1 MSTSSGSH
9 KGGLQ
14 PLADVI
20 KTLRTS
26 SAFAHKKDIA
36 PVLEMLRT
44 TQLARSA
51 NLGVEALDNGDDC
64 AALDDGHGG
73 YLLFAMEGMID
84 SFVKSMPW
92 FAGYS
97 AVMVNVSDVYAMGGR
112 PLAVIDAIWSEDAVS
127 ATPVLTGMREAA
139 LRYGVPLV
147 GGHTN
152 HRAANAGLAVAILG
166 HASHLLAASAARAG
180 DVLLM
185 AVDMR
190 GGYMEPNPFWN
201 ASTEA
206 PAARLRQDLEIL
218 PRLAEDGLCKAAK
231 DISMAG
237 PLGSTLML
245 LEAAGCGAE
254 IDLAALPIP
263 EDVAMERWLLTF
275 PSYGFVLAV
284 APDKAGSVLERFSER
299 DLSAAV
305 IGQVTKGAAVNVRR
319 GVERALLW
327 DFDEEPFTGARPAVY
342 QPTAIE
348 ESALCQ

>member
-1 MSTSSGSH
+1 
-9 KGGLQ
+9 
-14 PLADVI
+14 
-20 KTLRTS
+20 
-26 SAFAHKKDIA
+26 
-36 PVLEMLRT
+36 MLRS
-44 TQLARSA
+44 ARP
-51 NLGVEALDNGDDC
+51 NQMNTLGVECVDNGDDC

-112 PLAVIDAIWSEDAVS
+112 PVAVIDAIWSQDALS

-139 LRYGVPLV
+139 HRYGVPLV

-166 HASHLLAASAARAG
+166 QANNLLAASAARPG
-180 DVLLM
+180 DVLVM

-206 PAARLRQDLEIL
+206 PAARLRADLEIL
-218 PRLAEDGLCKAAK
+218 PLLAEDGLCKSAK

-263 EDVAMERWLLTF
+263 TDVPMARWLLTF
-275 PSYGFVLAV
+275 PSFGFVLAV
-284 APDKAGSVLERFSER
+284 APDKVALVLARFAER
-299 DLSAAV
+299 DLDAAV
-305 IGQVTKGAAVNVRR
+305 IGQVTGGSTVTVIRGASASA
-319 GVERALLW
+319 ETCLLW
-327 DFDEEPFTGARPAVY
+327 DFEQEPFTGARPRASEPV
-342 QPTAIE
+342 AIE

>member
-1 MSTSSGSH
+1 MKKALH
-9 KGGLQ
+9 Q
-14 PLADVI
+14 VPLAELIDG
-20 KTLRTS
+20 LRSS
-26 SAFAHKKDIA
+26 SAFAHKRDIA
-36 PVLEMLRT
+36 PVLDMLRDNT
-44 TQLARSA
+44 SLGTQ
-51 NLGVEALDNGDDC
+51 GVGAEAIDNGDDC
-64 AALDDGHGG
+64 AALADGYGG

-84 SFVKSMPW
+84 SFVRSMPW

-112 PLAVIDAIWSEDAVS
+112 PVAVIDAIWSQDALS
-127 ATPVLTGMREAA
+127 ATPVLTGMRDAA

-166 HASHLLAASAARAG
+166 RASHLLAASAARAG

-185 AVDMR
+185 AVDLR

-206 PAARLRQDLEIL
+206 PAARLREDLEIL
-218 PRLAEDGLCKAAK
+218 PVLAEEGLCKSAK

-254 IDLAALPIP
+254 IDVAALPIP
-263 EDVAMERWLLTF
+263 DDVPIERWLLTF

-284 APDKAGSVLERFSER
+284 APDNVASVLARFAER

-305 IGQVTKGAAVNVRR
+305 IGQVTEGPTVRVRSGNDVNEESCV
-319 GVERALLW
+319 LW
-327 DFDEEPFTGARPAVY
+327 DFDLEPFTGAGPRVLAQAMSEDP
-342 QPTAIE
+342 
-348 ESALCQ
+348 ALCQ

>member
-1 MSTSSGSH
+1 VNTVPRH
-9 KGGLQ
+9 PPIQ
-14 PLADVI
+14 TPLADLI
-20 KTLRTS
+20 EGLRAS
-26 SAFAHKKDIA
+26 SAFAHKRDIA
-36 PVLEMLRT
+36 PVLELLREGNSRLSEGT
-44 TQLARSA
+44 SA
-51 NLGVEALDNGDDC
+51 ECIDNGDDC

-84 SFVKSMPW
+84 SFVSSMPW

-112 PLAVIDAIWSEDAVS
+112 PVAVLDAIWSEDALS
-127 ATPVLTGMREAA
+127 AAPVLSGMREAA
-139 LRYGVPLV
+139 MRYGVPLV

-152 HRAANAGLAVAILG
+152 HRAAKAGLAVAILG
-166 HASHLLAASAARAG
+166 QASHLLAATAARPG
-180 DVLLM
+180 DVLVM
-185 AVDMR
+185 AVDLR

-254 IDLAALPIP
+254 IELDALPIP
-263 EDVAMERWLLTF
+263 EDVPMARWLLTF
-275 PSYGFVLAV
+275 PSYGFVLSV
-284 APDKAGSVLERFSER
+284 QPDKVKQVLARFAEREV
-299 DLSAAV
+299 SAAV
-305 IGQVTKGAAVNVRR
+305 IGRVTNKPRVIIRR
-319 GVERALLW
+319 GDEDTAESCVLW
-327 DFDEEPFTGARPAVY
+327 DF
-342 QPTAIE
+342 
-348 ESALCQ
+348 